1 MLNLHDFNCRE
12 PIAGRIVA
20 AMVLATL
27 IAGCVRPL
35 SVQHEYFSPLNGS
48 TAGTTERT
56 RHVVSHNR
64 ALQAAQHRCP
74 PPVHATVAPG
84 ETRTPDG
91 PDIGSTAAR
100 EALADLCATL
110 VRSSEAAYGG
120 TSNAYRR
127 WVEDEVRELPDA
139 SETAAGA
146 AGGGN

>member
-1 MLNLHDFNCRE
+1 MPNFNDFL
-12 PIAGRIVA
+12 PTTRIVP
-20 AMVLATL
+20 AMLLATL

-74 PPVHATVAPG
+74 PPVHATVAPR
-84 ETRTPDG
+84 ETKTPAG

>member
-1 MLNLHDFNCRE
+1 MPNLHELPRHGS
-12 PIAGRIVA
+12 IVGRVVA
-20 AMVLATL
+20 AMLLIML

-48 TAGTTERT
+48 TAGATERT

-74 PPVHATVAPG
+74 LLVHASVAPG
-84 ETRTPDG
+84 ETNTPDG

-110 VRSSEAAYGG
+110 VRSPEAAYGG

-139 SETAAGA
+139 SKTAAGA

>member
-1 MLNLHDFNCRE
+1 MPNLHDFPCRE
-12 PIAGRIVA
+12 PIVGRIAA
-20 AMVLATL
+20 AMLLATL
-27 IAGCVRPL
+27 AAGCARPL

-48 TAGTTERT
+48 TAGTSEQT
-56 RHVVSHNR
+56 RHVVSRSR

-74 PPVHATVAPG
+74 PPVHASAAPG
-84 ETRTPDG
+84 ETKTPDG

-110 VRSSEAAYGG
+110 VRSPEAAYGG

-127 WVEDEVRELPDA
+127 WVEDQVRELPET

-146 AGGGN
+146 AGGS